1 MSSVFLTVRN
11 KISLEGPTMSQK
23 FLWTMM
29 CIFYLATVIIS
40 VPPARAEDQ
49 AQLQII
55 NYISTDGKI
64 TVYDDN
70 ARAVGQK
77 QIDTLPLP
85 VDVLETARGGKL
97 YKIEDNLWVRS
108 MSVQVNHSADLA
120 PTNISI
126 LEAKTGR
133 AADEKSHS
141 GRGIK

>member
-1 MSSVFLTVRN
+1 
-11 KISLEGPTMSQK
+11 MSQK

-64 TVYDDN
+64 TVYNDN
-70 ARAVGQK
+70 AKAVGQK

-97 YKIEDNLWVRS
+97 YKIEDNFWVRS
-108 MSVQVNHSADLA
+108 MSVQVNQSADLA

>member
-1 MSSVFLTVRN
+1 MSRKVFWATMCTF
-11 KISLEGPTMSQK
+11 SLSLMIAS
-23 FLWTMM
+23 
-29 CIFYLATVIIS
+29 I
-40 VPPARAEDQ
+40 PPAHAEEQ
-49 AQLQII
+49 TRLQII
-55 NYISTDGKI
+55 NYISADGKI

-70 ARAVGQK
+70 AKAVEQK

-97 YKIEDNLWVRS
+97 YKIENNFWVRS
-108 MSVQVNHSADLA
+108 MSVQVNQTADLA

-126 LEAKTGR
+126 LEAKSGR